1 MNIGR
6 RADTQSRL
14 SWPRTPRTLNE
25 ELLAEGPR
33 EADPEAAEARGER
46 REAQARLMPL
56 SLWIV
61 GALVLLSLKWMVEFL
76 PPWAQIVAGT
86 LVVAH
91 FFSIFLRSTRRRSV
105 GAAKG
110 LRVVFL
116 LWLAVCVAVT
126 VLVAIGG
133 FQPEDRALLGLAW
146 PILGL
151 IWIGYRLRASRRLRD
166 EPQGVPRTTTAP
178 LRAGTVASPSR

>member
-1 MNIGR
+1 
-6 RADTQSRL
+6 
-14 SWPRTPRTLNE
+14 
-25 ELLAEGPR
+25 
-33 EADPEAAEARGER
+33 
-46 REAQARLMPL
+46 MPL

-61 GALVLLSLKWMVEFL
+61 GALVLLSLTWMVEFL

-151 IWIGYRLRASRRLRD
+151 IWIGYRLRASRHVGD
-166 EPQGVPRTTTAP
+166 ELHRGT
-178 LRAGTVASPSR
+178 TVARDRAVGNFP

>member
-1 MNIGR
+1 MSWR
-6 RADTQSRL
+6 RA
-14 SWPRTPRTLNE
+14 PRTLNE

-33 EADPEAAEARGER
+33 EADPEAAAARGER
-46 REAQARLMPL
+46 HEAQARLMRLAP
-56 SLWIV
+56 WII
-61 GALVLLSLKWMVEFL
+61 GALVFLSLKWFVEFL
-76 PPWAQIVAGT
+76 PPWLQIVAGT

-91 FFSIFLRSTRRRSV
+91 YLSIFLRSTKRRSV

-110 LRVVFL
+110 LRGVFL
-116 LWLAVCVAVT
+116 VWLAVCVAVT

-133 FQPEDRALLGLAW
+133 FQPDDRVLLGVVW

-166 EPQGVPRTTTAP
+166 EPQWGSTDDDRASVLLGPGRAP
-178 LRAGTVASPSR
+178 TPSR